1 MRLREWNYKDGE
13 FSYGQR
19 IAIGDILTD
28 EGRTWYQRLKACWRE
43 LYGWNARLMPARM
56 RVRRFG
62 RLTEGLR
69 YWVELEERTL
79 NYKPTDQEQK
89 AGLMR
94 LNEEV
99 GHMGTIKALAEKF
112 GTDPDVILGW
122 QWGKVYGILHAD
134 LKEAEYHQ
142 RLTEQ
147 ARKARR

>member
-1 MRLREWNYKDGE
+1 MRLREWNYKEGE

-19 IAIGDILTD
+19 ISIGDILTNQD
-28 EGRTWYQRLKACWRE
+28 STWYQRLKECWKE
-43 LYGWNARLMPARM
+43 LYGWSARLMPPRI
-56 RVRRFG
+56 RVRFFERMMDG
-62 RLTEGLR
+62 IR
-69 YWVELEERTL
+69 YWVELEENTL
-79 NYKPTDQEQK
+79 KYNPTDQEQQ

-112 GTDPDVILGW
+112 GTDPDIILSW

-142 RLTEQ
+142 RLMNQ
-147 ARKARR
+147 AQKRKR